1 MVVLVTNIHVQRAHA
16 KNTQKSDLG
25 PTNTH
30 VLVTN
35 ILVLV
40 TSNLALVAR
49 LTFPPGTAPLKL
61 SAVNSLSVVARV
73 AQVAEFLSLVAL
85 HQTTKVVRL

>member
-1 MVVLVTNIHVQRAHA
+1 MY
-16 KNTQKSDLG
+16 KSQLEMC
-25 PTNTH
+25 NQ
-30 VLVTN
+30 
-35 ILVLV
+35 
-40 TSNLALVAR
+40 ALVAR

-61 SAVNSLSVVARV
+61 LAVKFPLVAAQV